1 MSATYRRF
9 LALTLTLASIGLLAL
24 QAQPPIDKAKEAET
38 DPEVERKS
46 FEVAP
51 GFEVNLYAADP
62 LLAKPTQ
69 MNWDAKG
76 RLWVACA
83 ESYPQ
88 IEPGKVANDR
98 IIILEDTDGKGRAN
112 KSTVFAD
119 GLLIPTG
126 LVPGDGGVYVA
137 DSTEMLHLSSS
148 KGTDKADRRRVML
161 SGFGT
166 EDTHHII
173 HTFMWGNDGNL
184 YFNQSVYIHS
194 HIETPYG
201 VRRLNGS
208 GIWQYRPDMGK
219 LEVFARGMW
228 NPWGF
233 QFDRWGQSFATDGA
247 GGEGVHYIFPG
258 SAYVTSVG
266 VSRILQGLNPG
277 HPKYCGE
284 EILSGTHLPEEWR
297 GNILTNDFR
306 GHRVC
311 RFALTP
317 EGSGYVSKQLPDLIK
332 TKHPA
337 FRPIDIKMGP
347 DGAIYIA
354 DWYNPIIQH
363 GEVDFRDPRRD
374 KTHGRIWRVTAK
386 GRPLVD
392 RPKLVGAKTE
402 ALVENLRSPE
412 AWTRHFARRVLKERG
427 AEVVPALAAWVKTQD
442 AKVAE
447 NEPNL
452 LEALWTYQTLD
463 VVEPGLLTTLTQA
476 NDPRVRAAALRVA
489 GAWSDRLQNPLALL
503 APRVADDH
511 PQVRLEAV
519 LALGHIHD
527 VRAAELA
534 LTALDRPT
542 DKFLDYALWF
552 TVRELQP
559 YWMPAYQTGKL
570 TFGGDARRLL
580 FALQAAGSKD
590 VVKPLIELIRA
601 GKTAPGSEESILALI
616 ASLANADE
624 LGPLYD
630 RALSLKSPELERLRL
645 LRALGDAARQR
656 GVRPNKDLGKIA
668 DALKDNNDLIR
679 IAAARTAGLWGVEAI
694 RPTLIDFAKGEATS
708 ADLRLAA
715 IDGLASLGGK
725 PSIEALK
732 KLTETGKPAVQRH
745 ALVALVPLDTAG
757 AAQLTVPMLS
767 KPKAEDAADEVINAF
782 LQRKNGPAQLTAALK
797 EAKLPA
803 DVAKIA
809 IRAVRSSGLE
819 GKDLIAALTQAGGL
833 TTGLRKLTPEQMKQT
848 IADVAKLGDPA
859 RGEAIF
865 RRKDQLCLSCH
876 AIAGAGGQV
885 GPDLSSVGASAQID
899 YLIDSLIEPSKAIK
913 EGFHTMRVDTKK
925 GVTITGIKV
934 REAKDELLLRT
945 AEDKI
950 LAIPTRDIDEKEMLK
965 LSLMPEG
972 LTDPL
977 TRAELI
983 DLVRFLSEL
992 GKTPA
997 YSVSRARMARRWQV
1011 LEPTPVAEQLIRDKG
1026 LGAVAGEDTALTW
1039 SSEYT
1044 TVAGELP
1051 LKSIFWRPGLRT
1063 FDLPDCIAR
1072 TQIEVST
1079 GGEVALRLN
1088 WDMGLRLWVDGKPAY
1103 PKGTLNLTPGIHTLT
1118 FEVDRT
1124 VRKKELQCELED
1136 LPGSKAQARFVGG
1149 K

>member
-1 MSATYRRF
+1 M
-9 LALTLTLASIGLLAL
+9 
-24 QAQPPIDKAKEAET
+24 DKAKEAET
-38 DPEVERKS
+38 DPEVERRS

-51 GFEVNLYAADP
+51 GFEVNLYASDP

-69 MNWDAKG
+69 MSWDAQG
-76 RLWVACA
+76 RLWVACV

-88 IEPGKVANDR
+88 IEPGKVANDK
-98 IIILEDTDGKGRAN
+98 IVILEDTDGKGRAN
-112 KSTVFAD
+112 KATVFAD

-137 DSTEMLHLSSS
+137 DSTDMLHLSSS
-148 KGTDKADRRRVML
+148 TGKGKADRRRVML

-173 HTFMWGNDGNL
+173 HTFLWGNDGNL

-208 GIWQYRPDMGK
+208 GIWQYRPETGR

-311 RFALTP
+311 RFQLTP

-386 GRPLVD
+386 GRPLAE
-392 RPKLVGAKTE
+392 RPKLVDAKLE
-402 ALVENLRSPE
+402 PLVDNLRSPE

-427 AEVVPALAAWVKTQD
+427 ADAVVPALAAWVKSQN
-442 AKVAE
+442 AKSAE

-452 LEALWTYQTLD
+452 LEALWTYQTID
-463 VVEPGLLTTLTQA
+463 VVEPGLLATLTQA
-476 NDPRVRAAALRVA
+476 TDPRVRAAALRVA
-489 GAWSDRLQNPLALL
+489 GAWSDRLESPLALL

-527 VRAAELA
+527 IRAAEVA

-559 YWMPAYQTGKL
+559 YWMPAFQSGQL
-570 TFGGDARRLL
+570 TFGGDARHLQ
-580 FALQAAGSKD
+580 FALQAAGSND
-590 VVKPLIELIRA
+590 VVKPLIELIRSGRA
-601 GKTAPGSEESILALI
+601 SRGSDEGVLALI

-624 LGPLYD
+624 LAPLYD
-630 RALSLKSPELERLRL
+630 RAMSPQEPDTVRLQM
-645 LRALGDAARQR
+645 LRTLGEAARQR
-656 GVRPNKDLGKIA
+656 GVKPRKDLSRVA
-668 DALKDNNDLIR
+668 EALKSPNEQIR
-679 IAAARTAGLWGVEAI
+679 AAAARTAGLWGVEAV
-694 RPTLIDFAKGEATS
+694 RPSLVDLAKNES
-708 ADLRLAA
+708 SKREVRLAA
-715 IDGLASLGGK
+715 IDGLASLGGPASAEVLK
-725 PSIEALK
+725 NLVTSTDPVLQQQAL
-732 KLTETGKPAVQRH
+732 L
-745 ALVALVPLDTAG
+745 ALVPLDTPG
-757 AAQLTVPMLS
+757 AAALALPILA
-767 KPKAEDAADEVINAF
+767 KPKAEEMATDVVNAF
-782 LQRKNGPAQLTAALK
+782 LQRKNGPAQLTVALK
-797 EAKLPA
+797 DAKLPA
-803 DVAKIA
+803 DVAKVA

-819 GKDLIAALTQAGGL
+819 GKTLIEARNESRRPHGRSTQADTRADEANECGRCQSGG
-833 TTGLRKLTPEQMKQT
+833 RSPW
-848 IADVAKLGDPA
+848 
-859 RGEAIF
+859 R
-865 RRKDQLCLSCH
+865 
-876 AIAGAGGQV
+876 
-885 GPDLSSVGASAQID
+885 SSVSAQG
-899 YLIDSLIEPSKAIK
+899 S
-913 EGFHTMRVDTKK
+913 
-925 GVTITGIKV
+925 
-934 REAKDELLLRT
+934 
-945 AEDKI
+945 
-950 LAIPTRDIDEKEMLK
+950 
-965 LSLMPEG
+965 
-972 LTDPL
+972 
-977 TRAELI
+977 
-983 DLVRFLSEL
+983 
-992 GKTPA
+992 
-997 YSVSRARMARRWQV
+997 
-1011 LEPTPVAEQLIRDKG
+1011 
-1026 LGAVAGEDTALTW
+1026 ALPR
-1039 SSEYT
+1039 
-1044 TVAGELP
+1044 LP
-1051 LKSIFWRPGLRT
+1051 CHCGRGRPGRT
-1063 FDLPDCIAR
+1063 R
-1072 TQIEVST
+1072 S
-1079 GGEVALRLN
+1079 
-1088 WDMGLRLWVDGKPAY
+1088 
-1103 PKGTLNLTPGIHTLT
+1103 
-1118 FEVDRT
+1118 
-1124 VRKKELQCELED
+1124 
-1136 LPGSKAQARFVGG
+1136 
-1149 K
+1149 